1 MTLRRTVITV
11 ALINLAWFFVQ
22 GAIALEI
29 GSISLLAD
37 AVDYLEDTAV
47 NLLIAIAL
55 GWSVLARA
63 RMGKAMAIIILL
75 PAAYAAWEA
84 FSKFSDPYEPDA
96 KIMILAG
103 IGALIIN
110 GICAWML
117 MRFRSAKGSM
127 TKAAWLA
134 ARNDVIVNAAIILI
148 ALVTMW
154 TGSGWPDIV
163 LGLFILILNFGAAKE
178 VWEAATEESDELIEN
193 LGTD

>member
-1 MTLRRTVITV
+1 MTLRQTVITV

-22 GAIALEI
+22 MSIALAI

-37 AVDYLEDTAV
+37 GVDYLEDTAV
-47 NLLIAIAL
+47 NILIAVAL
-55 GWSVLARA
+55 GWSVRARA

-96 KIMILAG
+96 WVMILAG
-103 IGALIIN
+103 LGALAVN
-110 GICAWML
+110 GLCAWML
-117 MRFRSAKGSM
+117 MRFRSAQGSM

-134 ARNDVIVNAAIILI
+134 ARNDVIANAAIII
-148 ALVTMW
+148 VALVTMW
-154 TGSGWPDIV
+154 TGSGWPDIL
-163 LGLFILILNFGAAKE
+163 LGLLILIINLGAAKE
-178 VWEAATEESDELIEN
+178 VWEAATEETEELIEN